1 MFVYG
6 CIYICL
12 YMYWCIYR
20 SLLYIATYIAFETS
34 VSFLSISFSVFI
46 VITTELRKV
55 TGKVFQLLQ
64 QNCTTN
70 SQNLDSGSSIVSWR
84 LPIATLVPVK
94 NNLLIPCKVFSSI
107 CLKNKKK
114 YYELN
119 QWQPRINY
127 TRNWIVTKRSKWIQK
142 SLQFIKLKRK
152 NWRENKSYWIEQCGV
167 LKEKVKDVINTKLIQ
182 TTWRVS

>member
-107 CLKNKKK
+107 CLKNKKNIANLISGNL
-114 YYELN
+114 EL
-119 QWQPRINY
+119 
-127 TRNWIVTKRSKWIQK
+127 TIQEIE
-142 SLQFIKLKRK
+142 SLQNEVNEFK
-152 NWRENKSYWIEQCGV
+152 
-167 LKEKVKDVINTKLIQ
+167 KVYNL
-182 TTWRVS
+182 